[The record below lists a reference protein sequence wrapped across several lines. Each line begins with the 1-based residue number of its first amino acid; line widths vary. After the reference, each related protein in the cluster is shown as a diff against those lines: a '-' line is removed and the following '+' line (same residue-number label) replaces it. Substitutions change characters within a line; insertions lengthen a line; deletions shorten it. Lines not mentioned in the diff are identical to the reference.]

1 TCLYLPAIFL
11 PAEAVVRLYAHPQIA
26 AGEVVLQAYAGF
38 RNKHLLCKI
47 LQTLR
52 LILIDCVRCT
62 YYVANFY
69 GYLNNL
75 LADVK
80 SVLIPLASPCV
91 PYRNGMIIKSH

>member
-1 TCLYLPAIFL
+1 
-11 PAEAVVRLYAHPQIA
+11 
-26 AGEVVLQAYAGF
+26 QAYAGF

-91 PYRNGMIIKSH
+91 PYRNRMIIKSH